1 MKRTLLL
8 LTLVFCSLITKGQ
21 VVNFDQLNSS
31 AGSGKAINWTT
42 STFGSG
48 FGHRII
54 NVDPGELTTLN
65 FQARHN
71 SLTWKDAFVIS
82 STGNVGIG
90 LANPQH
96 PLHISFLAGQR
107 SRFQYGT
114 SHMDIVD
121 YPTGSFD
128 YSNSIGIWASG
139 KDALVMSGEGSNIR
153 LVTNTTAG
161 ISVERMRVTA
171 NGNIGI
177 GTKNPQ
183 YLLAVN
189 GIIGAKEVNV
199 TTAGWADYVFKSNY
213 QLKPLSEVEEFIS
226 KNGHLPNV
234 PSEKTV
240 LEKGVNLLEM
250 NIKLLEKVEELT
262 LYLIEQQKQI
272 DFLKGEILISKG
284 IK

>member
-1 MKRTLLL
+1 MKKIFILLFL
-8 LTLVFCSLITKGQ
+8 LITWGFGLSGYPQ
-21 VVNFDQLNSS
+21 TVNFDNLVGNGGSS
-31 AGSGKAINWTT
+31 KSITWTT
-42 STFGSG
+42 STFGNG
-48 FGHRII
+48 FGHRIVNI
-54 NVDPGELTTLN
+54 DPGELTTLN

-71 SLTWKDAFVIS
+71 STTWKDAFVIS

-139 KDALVMSGEGSNIR
+139 KDALLMSGQGSNIR
-153 LVTNTTAG
+153 LVTNTSAG
-161 ISVERMRVTA
+161 TSVERMRVTA

-189 GIIGAKEVNV
+189 GVIGAKEVNV
-199 TTAGWADYVFKSNY
+199 TTSGWADYVFRPEY
-213 QLKPLSEVEEFIS
+213 PLRPLSEVEAFIV
-226 KNGHLPNV
+226 KHGHLPNI
-234 PSEKTV
+234 PSEKEV
-240 LEKGVNLLEM
+240 LENGVNLLEM

-262 LYLIEQQKQI
+262 LYVIELEK
-272 DFLKGEILISKG
+272 KILIREK
-284 IK
+284 